1 MSETRIPFRAEVS
14 RLLDIVVHSL
24 YSEKE
29 IFLRELISNASD
41 ACDRLRYEALTQAE
55 LLDDDSGFRIDIALD
70 KKARTL
76 TISDNGIGMTRDELV
91 ENLGTIARSGTGAFL
106 DKLAESVKASGGED
120 KKENASRGVSL
131 IGQFGVGFYA
141 AFMVAQMVEVKSRK
155 AGTDETWCWRS
166 DGKGEFAVEEEDNRA
181 TRGTDIVVYLKQ
193 GEDEFLDADRVRV
206 IIGKYSDHI
215 AIPIHL
221 DGEEK
226 PANRASALWMRSKA
240 EVTVE
245 QYKEFYHHVAHAFDE
260 AALTIHWKAEGRLE
274 YAGLLFVPG
283 AKPYDLF
290 DPQRRHGVKLYVRRV
305 FITDHAEG
313 LVPTWLRFLRGVVD
327 SEDLPLNVSREMLQN
342 NPMLSHIKRG
352 VTRKVLGE
360 LGKLAADEKAYAAFW
375 GNFGAVLK
383 EGLYEDADN
392 RADLLKLLRCASSA
406 EADSS
411 ALVSLDAYVGRMK
424 EGQESIYYICGENA
438 EKLAKSPHLEG
449 FRAKGVE
456 VLLLT
461 DTVDDFWPAAVG
473 TYEGKPFKSITRA
486 GQDLDKIKGGAGGSE
501 AASDKKT
508 DKDTKAAEGDVASLI
523 ALMKLSLGEEV
534 KDVRVSARLTES
546 PVCLAADE
554 GDLDIHLERFLKQH
568 NQIRIPSKRILEVNP
583 THPLIARL
591 AEKAKS
597 KGASEALQDVVWL
610 LLDQARLAD
619 GETPSDTSAFARR
632 LSEALLKAV

>member
-14 RLLDIVVHSL
+14 RLLEIVVHSL

-41 ACDRLRYEALTQAE
+41 ACDKLRYEALTQPE
-55 LLDDDSGFRIDIALD
+55 LIDDDSGFRIDIALD

-76 TISDNGIGMTRDELV
+76 TVSDNGLGMTRDEMV

-106 DKLAESVKASGGED
+106 DRLAESVAAGSEA
-120 KKENASRGVSL
+120 KKDDASRGLSL

-181 TRGTDIVVYLKQ
+181 ARGTDVIVYLRQ
-193 GEDEFLDADRVRV
+193 GEDEFLDVDRART

-221 DGEEK
+221 DGEDK

-240 EVTVE
+240 EATPD

-313 LVPTWLRFLRGVVD
+313 LVPSWLRFLRGVVD

-342 NPMLSHIKRG
+342 NPMISHIRRG

-360 LGKLAADEKAYAAFW
+360 LGKLMADEKAYAAFW
-375 GNFGAVLK
+375 GNFGAVMK

-392 RADLLKLLRCASSA
+392 REELLKLLRCASSA
-406 EADSS
+406 ESAFG

-424 EGQESIYYICGENA
+424 EGQEAIYYICGESA
-438 EKLAKSPHLEG
+438 EKLSRSPHLEG

-473 TYEGKPFKSITRA
+473 TYDGKSFKSITRA
-486 GQDLDKIKGGAGGSE
+486 SAELDKIRGAAGEGDK
-501 AASDKKT
+501 AADKK
-508 DKDTKAAEGDVASLI
+508 DEESKVAAGDMASLV
-523 ALMKLSLGEEV
+523 ALVKLTLGEEV

-568 NQIRIPSKRILEVNP
+568 NQVRVPIKRILEMNSK
-583 THPLIARL
+583 HPLIARL
-591 AEKAKS
+591 AERAKA
-597 KGASEALQDVVWL
+597 KGASETLQDVVWL

-619 GETPSDTSAFARR
+619 GEAPPDTAAFARR
-632 LSEALLKAV
+632 LGEALLKVV

>member
-14 RLLDIVVHSL
+14 RLLEIVVHSL

-29 IFLRELISNASD
+29 IFLRELVSNASD
-41 ACDRLRYEALTQAE
+41 ACDKLRYEALTQPE
-55 LLDDDSGFRIDIALD
+55 LMDDDSGFRIDIALD

-76 TISDNGIGMTRDELV
+76 TVSDNGIGMTRDELV

-106 DKLAESVKASGGED
+106 DKLAESVAAGNEA
-120 KKENASRGVSL
+120 KKDDASRGLSL

-181 TRGTDIVVYLKQ
+181 TRGTDVIVYLRQ
-193 GEDEFLDADRVRV
+193 GEDEFLDADRART

-221 DGEEK
+221 DGEDK
-226 PANRASALWMRSKA
+226 PANRASALWMRAKA
-240 EVTVE
+240 EVAPD
-245 QYKEFYHHVAHAFDE
+245 QYKEFYHHVAHAYDE

-313 LVPTWLRFLRGVVD
+313 LVPVWLRFLRGVVD

-342 NPMLSHIKRG
+342 NPMISHIRRG

-360 LGKLAADEKAYAAFW
+360 LGRLAADEKAYAAFW

-383 EGLYEDADN
+383 EGLYEDVEN
-392 RADLLKLLRCASSA
+392 REELLKLLRCASSSDA
-406 EADSS
+406 SS
-411 ALVSLDAYVGRMK
+411 LVSLEAYAGRMK
-424 EGQESIYYICGENA
+424 EGQEAIFYICGENA
-438 EKLAKSPHLEG
+438 EKLARSPHLEG

-473 TYEGKPFKSITRA
+473 TYDGKPFKSVTRA
-486 GQDLDKIKGGAGGSE
+486 GQELDRIKGDGGEAGKS
-501 AASDKKT
+501 ADKDKKDQDSGT
-508 DKDTKAAEGDVASLI
+508 AEGDLASLI
-523 ALMKLSLGEEV
+523 ALMKLTLGQDV
-534 KDVRVSARLTES
+534 KDIRSSTRLTES
-546 PVCLAADE
+546 PVCLVADE

-568 NQIRIPSKRILEVNP
+568 NQIRIPSKRILEINP
-583 THPLIARL
+583 KHPLIARL
-591 AEKAKS
+591 AERAKA
-597 KGASEALQDVVWL
+597 KGASEVLQDVVWL

-619 GETPSDTSAFARR
+619 GEAIPDTAAFARR
-632 LSEALLKAV
+632 LGEALLKACS